1 MDDEIEM
8 YADDTTI
15 YTVGKSPDIVANNL
29 NSILQSLTIW
39 CQANLL
45 TPHLGKTEYMLLGC
59 SKFIGPL
66 QEIRFAGG
74 SIK

>member
-29 NSILQSLTIW
+29 NSILQSLTIC

-45 TPHLGKTEYMLLGC
+45 TPHLGKTEYC
-59 SKFIGPL
+59 ITIYS
-66 QEIRFAGG
+66 R
-74 SIK
+74 